1 MPPVFWRCDIQIL
14 TKLLPE
20 ACMKILAIDLGKFN
34 SVACLLDTATN
45 QSEFETLPT
54 QRWALEQL
62 LNKLHPDQV
71 LIETCSIS
79 GWVHDFIEGLGY
91 KTTVANPSA
100 EAWRWKNVKRKTDK
114 DDALK
119 LAKLAALEQISSVH
133 VPIAA
138 HRQYRGLV
146 KYRKTLVHR
155 VNRGQNTIRSFFDQQ
170 GIAIPLGQK
179 AWTVAGLETLSQ
191 HAKPLAECDRDEL
204 WKGEL
209 DLELKMLDALWQQLQ
224 TVDTQ
229 LETIAKQNDAVK
241 LLQTIPGVGRKSAEV
256 IVAALDDPHRFQN
269 ARQVSAYAGLVPDQ
283 RQSGQTNRLGSITR
297 RGSRLLRSALVEV
310 AWAMLRYNPWAVQVY
325 QRICGGQKTR
335 KKTAIIALAR
345 KLLVRCWAM
354 LRRNEPWQDD
364 TTFPSTA
371 TSPSLIE
378 NPA

>member
-1 MPPVFWRCDIQIL
+1 
-14 TKLLPE
+14 
-20 ACMKILAIDLGKFN
+20 MKILAIDLGKFN
-34 SVACLLDTATN
+34 SVACLFDTDNN
-45 QSEFETLPT
+45 QTEFETLPT
-54 QRWALEQL
+54 QHLTLEWL
-62 LNKLHPDQV
+62 LSKTQPDQV

-79 GWVHDFIEGLGY
+79 GWVHDLIQGLGY
-91 KTTVANPSA
+91 RVIVANPST

-119 LAKLAALEQISSVH
+119 LAKLAALDQLSTVH

-138 HRQYRGLV
+138 HRQYRSLV

-155 VNRGQNTIRSFFDQQ
+155 VNRVQNTIRSLFDQQ
-170 GIAIPLGQK
+170 GIAIPQGQK
-179 AWTVAGLETLSQ
+179 AWTIAGLETLSK
-191 HAKPLAECDRDEL
+191 HAKPLAECELNEL

-209 DLELKMLDALWQQLQ
+209 DLELKTLDTLWQQLQ

-229 LETIAKQNDAVK
+229 LETIAKQNDAVQ
-241 LLQTIPGVGRKSAEV
+241 LLQTVPGVGRKTAEV
-256 IVAALDDPHRFQN
+256 IVAALDDPYRFQN

-297 RGSRLLRSALVEV
+297 RGSKLLRSTLVEA

-325 QRICGGQKTR
+325 QRISGGQKTR

-354 LRRNEPWQDD
+354 LRRKEPWQDD
-364 TTFPSTA
+364 TVFPSTA
-371 TSPSLIE
+371 TSPSSIM

>member
-1 MPPVFWRCDIQIL
+1 
-14 TKLLPE
+14 
-20 ACMKILAIDLGKFN
+20 MKIIAIDLGKFN

-45 QSEFETLPT
+45 QTEFETLST
-54 QRWALEQL
+54 QRWALEL
-62 LNKLHPDQV
+62 LLSKTQPDQV

-79 GWVHDFIEGLGY
+79 GWVHDRIQGLGY
-91 KTTVANPSA
+91 NVIVANPST

-119 LAKLAALEQISSVH
+119 LTKLAALDQLSTVH

-155 VNRGQNTIRSFFDQQ
+155 VNRVQNTIRALFDQQ
-170 GIAIPLGQK
+170 GITIPQGQK
-179 AWTVAGLETLSQ
+179 AWTIAGIETLSH
-191 HAKPLAECDRDEL
+191 HAKPLAECELDEL

-209 DLELKMLDALWQQLQ
+209 ELELKTLDALWQQLQ

-229 LETIAKQNDAVK
+229 LEAIAKQNDAVK

-310 AWAMLRYNPWAVQVY
+310 AWAMLRYNPWAVEVY
-325 QRICGGQKTR
+325 QRISGGQKTR

-364 TTFPSTA
+364 TVFPSTA
-371 TSPSLIE
+371 TSPSSTT

>member
-1 MPPVFWRCDIQIL
+1 
-14 TKLLPE
+14 
-20 ACMKILAIDLGKFN
+20 MKILAIDLGKFN
-34 SVACLLDTATN
+34 SVACLFDTATN
-45 QSEFETLPT
+45 QSEFETLAT
-54 QRWALEQL
+54 QRWTFEQL
-62 LNKLHPDQV
+62 LSKTQPDQV

-79 GWVHDFIEGLGY
+79 GWVHDLIQGLGY
-91 KTTVANPSA
+91 KVVVANPSA

-119 LAKLAALEQISSVH
+119 LAKLAALDQISTVH

-138 HRQYRGLV
+138 HRQYRSLV

-155 VNRGQNTIRSFFDQQ
+155 ANRVQNTIRSLFDQQ
-170 GIAIPLGQK
+170 GLAIPPGQK
-179 AWTVAGLETLSQ
+179 AWTIAGLETLSK
-191 HAKPLAECDRDEL
+191 HAKPLAECDLNEL

-209 DLELKMLDALWQQLQ
+209 ELELNTLDALWQQLQ
-224 TVDTQ
+224 NVDTQ
-229 LETIAKQNDAVK
+229 LEKIAKQNDAVK
-241 LLQTIPGVGRKSAEV
+241 LLQTIPGVGRKTAEV
-256 IVAALDDPHRFQN
+256 IVAALDDPQRFQN

-297 RGSRLLRSALVEV
+297 RGSGLLRSALVEA

-354 LRRNEPWQDD
+354 LRRKEPWQDD
-364 TTFPSTA
+364 SVFPSTA
-371 TSPSLIE
+371 TSPSSMT